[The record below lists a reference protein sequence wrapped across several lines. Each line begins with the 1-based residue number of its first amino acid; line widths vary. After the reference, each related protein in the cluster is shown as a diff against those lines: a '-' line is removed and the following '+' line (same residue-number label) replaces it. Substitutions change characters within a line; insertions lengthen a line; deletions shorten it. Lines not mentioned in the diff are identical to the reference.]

1 MYIGA
6 AGASPDNA
14 SLDDASRDAPAA
26 GRMPH
31 AVTPGGVSAPTLPRP
46 LEVGRIGDVVLRADG
61 VPKVKGE
68 FAYSSD
74 LAAPGMLWG
83 HTVRSP
89 HAHARIRAVDVSE
102 AVTMPGVH
110 AVLTHEDV
118 PGEKTYGLEW
128 RDQPVLAIDRAR
140 YFGDPFAID
149 HFGLPVGS
157 ADLGNAYVVRA
168 QRVVFQ
174 YWKED
179 VRWAHRG
186 EVTVANGGD
195 LLKETVLA
203 NDPAMTPTLPP
214 YAPLTGP
221 ARDHDWRAPGYVSA
235 VGGLLYDRNCVP
247 LRSAGINAPN
257 LLYRAGQD
265 ETLAWMRDRRLRW
278 VRWRP
283 SRGLP

>member
-1 MYIGA
+1 FLNVLDLHHDHGLDDWLLVYRMTPPPFDT
-6 AGASPDNA
+6 SPDTGL
-14 SLDDASRDAPAA
+14 S
-26 GRMPH
+26 
-31 AVTPGGVSAPTLPRP
+31 
-46 LEVGRIGDVVLRADG
+46 
-61 VPKVKGE
+61 
-68 FAYSSD
+68 
-74 LAAPGMLWG
+74 W
-83 HTVRSP
+83 
-89 HAHARIRAVDVSE
+89 E
-102 AVTMPGVH
+102 AVKQRH
-110 AVLTHEDV
+110 
-118 PGEKTYGLEW
+118 W
-128 RDQPVLAIDRAR
+128 AILNENAAIRAR

-179 VRWAHRG
+179 VPWAHRG

-214 YAPLTGP
+214 NAPLTGP

-278 VRWRP
+278 GRVFVTGHRLGADRAP
-283 SRGLP
+283 TDAASAAAALGAFLARVADFNARHGP